1 MLLGT
6 DFNDKINQFA
16 YLKNSQGDLKV
27 INKFYT
33 KAQILF
39 INCCLTIAYA
49 GVTLFRSKIHL
60 LLQACFPNFMVGS
73 EGSLRPIPNLDRDHI
88 NHSDKL
94 RIFDIIKRNGTSQS
108 RRIQQFVG
116 SICHILLFQTFD
128 SLQHALFL

>member
-1 MLLGT
+1 MKNEYGKDCDFRITLRFMLLGT

-73 EGSLRPIPNLDRDHI
+73 EGGLRPIPNLDRDHI
-88 NHSDKL
+88 NHIYK
-94 RIFDIIKRNGTSQS
+94 
-108 RRIQQFVG
+108 IQ
-116 SICHILLFQTFD
+116 LAT
-128 SLQHALFL
+128 